1 MEQLALVRK
10 EVRRADL
17 VRHRPAAAQ
26 PRRPMHDTMLRDRRA
41 RHTNVG
47 HPVQAVTRKLARR
60 RQGWRWLFTMYPPC
74 LLLHSVDTCAH
85 GHAHGLTEHGGR
97 EGKARAADGPIERI
111 VRRRPVVTWPRA
123 VEQPQQSPRRCVRQR
138 LRPLASIERCAGA
151 VARPR
156 DGVLVCRYG

>member
-60 RQGWRWLFTMYPPC
+60 RQGEPPPVRRDDVPTS
-74 LLLHSVDTCAH
+74 LLHVTRPKQPPASLC
-85 GHAHGLTEHGGR
+85 GR
-97 EGKARAADGPIERI
+97 RGRQIQEGVHI
-111 VRRRPVVTWPRA
+111 RRRLA
-123 VEQPQQSPRRCVRQR
+123 VLPEDKSPRRREGCQPVGNESSNR
-138 LRPLASIERCAGA
+138 
-151 VARPR
+151 
-156 DGVLVCRYG
+156 

>member
-85 GHAHGLTEHGGR
+85 GHAHGLLS
-97 EGKARAADGPIERI
+97 
-111 VRRRPVVTWPRA
+111 
-123 VEQPQQSPRRCVRQR
+123 SPRLIFLFFYFSKFLKDYFCYY
-138 LRPLASIERCAGA
+138 LT
-151 VARPR
+151 
-156 DGVLVCRYG
+156 